1 MSLHE
6 LKKPSGS
13 TTNRKRLGRGAG
25 SGQGGQ
31 GGRGHKGQMSRSG
44 SKKKYW
50 NEGGQMPLIRR
61 IPKRGF
67 VNINKV
73 YYQLVKVADL
83 GRKFSEPGEINPEA
97 MQAAGL
103 IKTAAKPVKILG
115 GGTLEV
121 GLTVYAQAFTKS
133 AEEIIAKAGGKVE
146 RI

>member
-13 TTNRKRLGRGAG
+13 TANRKRVARGAG

-31 GGRGHKGQMSRSG
+31 GGRGHKGQRSRSG
-44 SKKKYW
+44 NKRKYW

-83 GRKFSEPGEINPEA
+83 AKKFTEAGEINPEA
-97 MQAAGL
+97 MKAAGL
-103 IKTAAKPVKILG
+103 IKTTAKPVKILG
-115 GGTLEV
+115 GGELGI
-121 GLTVYAQAFTKS
+121 GLTVFAQAFTKS
-133 AEEIIAKAGGKVE
+133 AEEIISKAGGKVE